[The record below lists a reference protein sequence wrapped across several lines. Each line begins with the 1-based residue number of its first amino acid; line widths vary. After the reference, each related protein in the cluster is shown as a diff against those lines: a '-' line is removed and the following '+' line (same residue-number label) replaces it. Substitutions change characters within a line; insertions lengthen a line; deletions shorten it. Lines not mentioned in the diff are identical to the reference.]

1 MTRNIKENWTEE
13 GKRVFNEIAQP
24 SPSCLKCKH
33 FLVCKIAANVFPMI
47 EGMFPDVKP
56 FKADEIAK
64 ICQFY
69 ELIEFPEQ
77 HEASRDERNRMRFNS
92 QEDLK

>member
-1 MTRNIKENWTEE
+1 MTSIKENWTEE
-13 GKRVFNEIAQP
+13 GKSIFNEIAQP

-33 FLVCKIAANVFPMI
+33 FLVCKIAGNIFPMM
-47 EGMFPDVKP
+47 EGMFPGVKP

-64 ICQFY
+64 ICHEY
-69 ELIEFPEQ
+69 DLIEFPEQ
-77 HEASRDERNRMRFNS
+77 EDALRDERNRNRFDR